1 MINDNADRDQV
12 VQRLAELLA
21 TNMKGSTNVVEEVYD
36 YVPVNPGGISPFLA
50 IQPSGSD
57 RSRDDKQAAFL
68 IFVHIYALYAM
79 ENTTITERDG
89 WTALSQVEKKLAETL
104 KSIKRAEGYWFDISW
119 AEFSQVEPVALDN
132 QGYLVE
138 AIPLIIQSF

>member
-21 TNMKGSTNVVEEVYD
+21 TNLKGTTNVVEEVYD

-57 RSRDDKQAAFL
+57 RTRDDKQAAFL

-79 ENTTITERDG
+79 ENTTINERDG
-89 WTALSQVEKKLAETL
+89 WTALSLVEKKLAETL
-104 KSIKRAEGYWFDISW
+104 KSISRADGYWLSISW
-119 AEFSQVEPVALDN
+119 AEFSQVEPVTLDN

-138 AIPLIIQSF
+138 AIPLIIQAF

>member
-21 TNMKGSTNVVEEVYD
+21 TNMKGSANVVEEVYD

-57 RSRDDKQAAFL
+57 RSRDDKQVAFL
-68 IFVHIYALYAM
+68 IFIHIYALYAM

-104 KSIKRAEGYWFDISW
+104 KSISRAEGYWFDISW
-119 AEFSQVEPVALDN
+119 AEFSAVEPVAVDN

>member
-21 TNMKGSTNVVEEVYD
+21 TNMKGAANVVEEVYD
-36 YVPVNPGGISPFLA
+36 YVPVTPGGISPFLA

-57 RSRDDKQAAFL
+57 RSRDSKQAAFL
-68 IFVHIYALYAM
+68 IFIHIYALYAM

-104 KSIKRAEGYWFDISW
+104 KSISRAEGYWFDISW
-119 AEFSQVEPVALDN
+119 AEFSAVEPVAVDN